1 MYLLNYHSSLRE
13 RQDISVDSHRLYIV
27 IPVDVSFVLL
37 ILRGMSLGEESC
49 AMGLTLFPGR
59 FQLGAELEVPGLKW
73 CPMLLYLS
81 QSKTF
86 NFDP

>member
-13 RQDISVDSHRLYIV
+13 RQDMSVASHRPYLV

-37 ILRGMSLGEESC
+37 ILRGMSPGEESC

-59 FQLGAELEVPGLKW
+59 FHLGAKLEVSGLK
-73 CPMLLYLS
+73 
-81 QSKTF
+81 
-86 NFDP
+86 